1 MKSSL
6 FSILMYSFVIARKG
20 LISLVLYGD
29 LAQLSKLP
37 KNLMA
42 KASTM
47 KNTGQFVTSS
57 FILIAHYGCTG
68 FNFSQIL
75 EQLPQVISTLDAH
88 MENGLQSAPHLRT
101 VSQILANMEN
111 CQLSSL
117 SSAHVAEEGAA
128 LHQPPAKPNKSQNKS
143 GGSATSA
150 AVAAAPP
157 LRECFRS

>member
-47 KNTGQFVTSS
+47 KNTG
-57 FILIAHYGCTG
+57 
-68 FNFSQIL
+68 QIL